1 LSAPPNT
8 ATVKLYWL
16 PLGAGGNSVR
26 WNGRIF
32 EAIVARHE
40 HRAVGDLYHSALEVR
55 TGADRYVIEM
65 TPVWIDHTAERGV
78 VREGS
83 VGFGWLGRSKLF
95 RYEVRR
101 WLNGVIPDVDE
112 AVASPQTLSHD
123 VIRARHLLQLV
134 PKVPALTWG
143 RDEMDTGDM
152 WNSNSLTAWLLVSSG
167 HSVADIHP
175 PANGRAPGW
184 DAAIAVAARIR

>member
-1 LSAPPNT
+1 
-8 ATVKLYWL
+8 
-16 PLGAGGNSVR
+16 
-26 WNGRIF
+26 
-32 EAIVARHE
+32 
-40 HRAVGDLYHSALEVR
+40 
-55 TGADRYVIEM
+55 M
-65 TPVWIDHTAERGV
+65 WIDHTAERGV

-83 VGFGWLGRSKLF
+83 VGFGWLGRSSCF
-95 RYEVRR
+95 GTRS
-101 WLNGVIPDVDE
+101 GVGSTVSYPDVDE

-184 DAAIAVAARIR
+184 DAGIAVATRIR